1 MTKNRSFLNTICV
14 LVLGAVLSACDT
26 GSVGTTTNPDTSIA
40 ASGFFY
46 SGPAAESIDVANFQY
61 YLWRNVIDDS
71 RCGGCHNSKAS
82 SPVSPFFF
90 DTDNVNVA
98 YNQSISRVDK
108 TNPLLSEFVAKLN
121 PPNSHFCWESVSAV
135 CGTLI
140 EGWITD
146 WINASSGGVAA
157 RQINLVAPASI
168 RSPGDS
174 KSFPADPTAFQPV
187 YDLLVGTDPVIA
199 NGNCQ
204 NCHEEIAT
212 PLPQAPFFASGD
224 IAVAYEA
231 AKAKIDI
238 DTPANSRLVQR
249 LLEQHNCWSD
259 CAADA
264 ALMEARITQFANG
277 IAATEIDPSLVTSMA
292 LTLGEGIIASGGNRH
307 ETDQFALWE
316 FKIGS
321 GLTAFDTSGV
331 DPAINLSLIGSV
343 NWVGGYGLEFT
354 GGRAQADTISSDK
367 LYTYI
372 QETGKYAIEAWV
384 IPANVTQEDANIVS
398 YSGGDTLRNFTL
410 GQDMYNYEAFNR
422 LDVTPPAP
430 NGDPFLTTGDSGE
443 ELAQAS
449 LQHVV
454 VNYDPLDPVN
464 PGRSIYVNGQLI
476 AAADPVA
483 PGPTIAN
490 VWDDTFAFILG
501 NETSGARPWMGQVK
515 MVAIHNQP
523 LTEPQIQQN
532 FDVGVGQKFF
542 LLFCVGQHLGESGN
556 CQSFVM
562 FEVAQF
568 DSYSYLFNKPTFV
581 TLDGSTPLA
590 DINIKG
596 LRIGINGKEA
606 LAGQAYANMNETVDI
621 GSYDPATGQ
630 ELSSQGTIIAL
641 EKGPEA
647 DEFFLT
653 FEEFNGVTN
662 AFADIVPS
670 VPADPAD
677 PGSPLESDIGVR
689 TFQEINQTIAEITG
703 VPVTNTAVESVYNDY
718 IQQLPTVED
727 VGAFLPSHQM
737 AIAQL
742 ALTSC
747 SELVEDRASNNI
759 SRAAYFPA
767 FNFGNSSQ
775 SAFDTQAEIDAV
787 VNPLLTRA
795 MNVDPVTPTNNLN
808 TQPVEAE
815 ISDLLGSSA
824 TQSLDTGT
832 NIVNY
837 DSLISEMLSCT
848 PVPPATSCTPIDTV
862 ARTAQIVKA
871 VCAVATGG
879 AVMLVQ

>member
-1 MTKNRSFLNTICV
+1 MIKNRSFLNTLWV
-14 LVLGAVLSACDT
+14 LALGAVLSACDT
-26 GSVGTTTNPDTSIA
+26 GSVGTSSNPDTGIA

-46 SGPAAESIDVANFQY
+46 NGPAARSIDVSNFQY

-71 RCGGCHNSKAS
+71 RCGGCHNSEAS

-90 DTDNVNVA
+90 DTANVNVA
-98 YNQSISRVDK
+98 YDQAISKIDLV
-108 TNPLLSEFVAKLN
+108 NPLNSEFVSKLN
-121 PPNSHFCWESVSAV
+121 GGHFCWENVSSV

-140 EGWITD
+140 AGWIDD

-157 RQINLVAPASI
+157 RQINLTAPASI
-168 RSPGDS
+168 RVPGAA
-174 KSFPADPTAFQPV
+174 KSFPTDPAAFQPV

-224 IAVAYEA
+224 IAAAYEA

-264 ALMEARITQFANG
+264 ALMQARITQFADG
-277 IAATEIDPSLVTSMA
+277 IAATAIDPALVTSMA
-292 LTLGEGIIASGGNRH
+292 LTLDEGIIASGGNRH

-331 DPAINLSLIGSV
+331 DPAINLTLIGSV

-372 QETGKYAIEAWV
+372 QETGQYAIEAWV
-384 IPANVTQEDANIVS
+384 IPANVSQEDANIVS

-422 LDVTPPAP
+422 IDDAPPQP
-430 NGDPFLTTGDSGE
+430 NGEPFLTTGDSGE

-454 VNYDPLDPVN
+454 VNYDPTDPVN
-464 PGRSIYVNGQLI
+464 PGRSIYVNGQRVD
-476 AAADPVA
+476 AADPRT
-483 PGPTIAN
+483 GPTIAN

-515 MVAIHNQP
+515 MVAIHNRP
-523 LTEPQIQQN
+523 LTQAQIQQN

-542 LLFCVGQHLGESGN
+542 LLFYVGQHLGEVGN
-556 CQSFVM
+556 PESFIM

-568 DSYSYLFNKPTFV
+568 DSFSYLFNKPTFIN
-581 TLDGSTPLA
+581 LDPGFVPGSI
-590 DINIKG
+590 DIKG
-596 LRIGINGKEA
+596 MRIGINGKEA
-606 LAGQAYANMNETVDI
+606 LAGQAYANLDVNVNA
-621 GSYDPATGQ
+621 GSYDPALGQ
-630 ELSSQGTIIAL
+630 ELSSMGTIIAL
-641 EKGPEA
+641 EKGPSA

-653 FEEFNGVTN
+653 FEDFNGVIN

-677 PGSPLESDIGVR
+677 PGSPVDSAIGVR

-703 VPVTNTAVESVYNDY
+703 VPVTNSAVRQVYDDY
-718 IQQLPTVED
+718 IQQLPSVED

-747 SELVEDRASNNI
+747 SELVEGRGTIPRAT
-759 SRAAYFPA
+759 YFPA
-767 FNFGNSSQ
+767 FTFGTPAQ
-775 SAFDTQAEIDAV
+775 TAFDTQVEVDAV
-787 VNPLLTRA
+787 VDPLLTAA
-795 MNVDPVTPTNNLN
+795 MNVDQATPANNLN

-837 DSLISEMLSCT
+837 NSLITEMLSDGDNST
-848 PVPPATSCTPIDTV
+848 
-862 ARTAQIVKA
+862 ARTEQVVKA